1 MLVTEK
7 AFPIKQ
13 RLFSILAKKMQH
25 LFFTMAVPIKCMIKC
40 NVEKE
45 KPAFVLEKS
54 NRGNGMKRRHE
65 YVDKA

>member
-1 MLVTEK
+1 
-7 AFPIKQ
+7 
-13 RLFSILAKKMQH
+13 
-25 LFFTMAVPIKCMIKC
+25 MAEPIKCMIKC